1 MCIRDR
7 NTSDLPPELILEH
20 EKTALGFYMSGH
32 PVKTISKRVAHIRS
46 HEIGQITVETKKV
59 KVVGLVNNIRQIRD
73 RSGKP
78 VMFISFDDGTSSMEG
93 IIGSEILEKYH
104 FLVKKGAILVFAGN
118 AEFDDYKTKEMG
130 AKMFKLDIKRIE
142 LLDNELSE
150 KSGSY
155 QTFQIIHYQE
165 VQSF

>member
-1 MCIRDR
+1 
-7 NTSDLPPELILEH
+7 
-20 EKTALGFYMSGH
+20 MSGH

-46 HEIGQITVETKKV
+46 HEIGQITVDTKKV

-104 FLVKKGAILVFAGN
+104 FLVKGAI
-118 AEFDDYKTKEMG
+118 
-130 AKMFKLDIKRIE
+130 
-142 LLDNELSE
+142 
-150 KSGSY
+150 
-155 QTFQIIHYQE
+155 
-165 VQSF
+165 

>member
-1 MCIRDR
+1 
-7 NTSDLPPELILEH
+7 
-20 EKTALGFYMSGH
+20 MSGH
-32 PVKTISKRVAHIRS
+32 PVKTITKRVAHIRS
-46 HEIGQITVETKKV
+46 HEIGQITVDTKKV

-118 AEFDDYKTKEMG
+118 AEFDDYKTKEMET
-130 AKMFKLDIKRIE
+130 KMFKLDIKRIE

-150 KSGSY
+150 KSGSLIVDL
-155 QTFQIIHYQE
+155 TNNNDAE
-165 VQSF
+165 VQESISKLKVFAEFSINFELFVHRS